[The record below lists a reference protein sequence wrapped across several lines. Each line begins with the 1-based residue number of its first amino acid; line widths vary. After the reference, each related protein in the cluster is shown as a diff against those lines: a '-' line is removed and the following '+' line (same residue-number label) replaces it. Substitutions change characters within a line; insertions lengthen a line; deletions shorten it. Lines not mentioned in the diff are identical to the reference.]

1 MTSIKRDLS
10 EGKILQSSIRCMART
25 ADVCGEGVVWHP
37 AHNAVYWTDVNR
49 GLLHRLLLSSNHLQ
63 TWEFDEPVVALTL
76 TTNPEELLVV
86 LGGHILLW
94 NPERDRRDTILYMLP
109 QWPATRCNDARVD
122 PAGTLWFGT
131 MQNNVAADGSTREV
145 TEHIGQL
152 ISLDAHGVVK
162 TWQSGVG
169 ISNTIA
175 WSPTDDLMYFGDT
188 LRNEISVYDYDKSA
202 QQISRRRVFS
212 EGFDRGLPDG
222 SAMDVEGFLWNC
234 RYGGGC
240 IVRLAPDGTVDL
252 IIDTTVPNPT
262 TCAFGGPDWK
272 TLYFSSAGEGTQRG
286 GVEDG
291 GLFSMRTHV
300 AGLPATSFRP

>member
-1 MTSIKRDLS
+1 M
-10 EGKILQSSIRCMART
+10 
-25 ADVCGEGVVWHP
+25 WHP